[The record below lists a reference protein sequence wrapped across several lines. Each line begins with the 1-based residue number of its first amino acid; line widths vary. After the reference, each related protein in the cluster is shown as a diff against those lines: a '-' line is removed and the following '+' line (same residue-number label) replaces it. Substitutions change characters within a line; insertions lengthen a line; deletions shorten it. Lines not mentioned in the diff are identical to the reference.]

1 MDSYSTEIK
10 SESDPAMVSLATLE
24 SALNHAQEVNRRMA
38 TVAIIAVLVMGFMF
52 AGILYLFTGFEV
64 STETI
69 AIDSHEG
76 TANYI
81 GSDGDIINGSDQGN

>member
-1 MDSYSTEIK
+1 MNSYSTEVK

-38 TVAIIAVLVMGFMF
+38 TVAIIAVLVMGLMF

-64 STETI
+64 STESLTV
-69 AIDSHEG
+69 S
-76 TANYI
+76 NPLK
-81 GSDGDIINGSDQGN
+81 